1 MKTKTQLKNTNSK
14 RSIAMKKSWAE
25 RRNSPGR
32 KLAQERQA
40 KKVTQR
46 VTTLTSELKDI
57 GTMLAQ
63 IGMGVNEVRSMV
75 AAPPSNGALAHSVEV
90 SKRLEDYKQ
99 RLGEGVAGIYRTI
112 KQHVDAFD
120 QRLNQMEQMRYH
132 RNEAIEQR
140 IAKLEEK
147 PPVLGTGNAQ
157 GVWMDR
163 AYVKDLEKKAAE
175 LAELKKPK
183 GRK

>member
-1 MKTKTQLKNTNSK
+1 
-14 RSIAMKKSWAE
+14 MKKQTKK
-25 RRNSPGR
+25 R
-32 KLAQERQA
+32 A

-46 VTTLTSELKDI
+46 VTVTSELKDI

-112 KQHVDAFD
+112 KMHVDAYD
-120 QRLNQMEQMRYH
+120 AKLADVLEKLDAVAEGNLANHNRLNRV
-132 RNEAIEQR
+132 
-140 IAKLEEK
+140 EERLPK
-147 PPVLGTGNAQ
+147 
-157 GVWMDR
+157 R
-163 AYVKDLEKKAAE
+163 KA
-175 LAELKKPK
+175 
-183 GRK
+183 RK